1 MHFSV
6 SNIERCQ
13 EGMFEYRNRF
23 GAMVDALNWAFKGSG
38 APNVDVIV
46 LVKLDGYQAEMEI
59 SQPCLLCL
67 INHQA
72 SR

>member
-1 MHFSV
+1 
-6 SNIERCQ
+6 
-13 EGMFEYRNRF
+13 MFEHRNCF
-23 GAMVDALNWAFKGSG
+23 GAMGDAVSRAFKAGG